1 MARQHVVDLPAVAL
15 QAVCLIRP
23 RAAEA
28 FRFSA
33 QSLSLP
39 LGLAY
44 LAAALQQAGHP
55 VSVLDAVGL
64 APDHR
69 QRYVQGY
76 LVGLPD
82 DELIARVPGDAA
94 VIGVSVLFTHEWPA
108 V

>member
-1 MARQHVVDLPAVAL
+1 MNPVGRQHLEVAPRAPAP

-44 LAAALQQAGHP
+44 LAAVLERAGHE
-55 VSVLDAVGL
+55 VSVLDAVGF
-64 APDHR
+64 APGRR
-69 QRYVQGY
+69 QRYV
-76 LVGLPD
+76 
-82 DELIARVPGDAA
+82 
-94 VIGVSVLFTHEWPA
+94 
-108 V
+108 

>member
-1 MARQHVVDLPAVAL
+1 MDAVGREMPQDPPRVPAP

-44 LAAALQQAGHP
+44 LAAVLERAGHE
-55 VSVLDAVGL
+55 VSVLDAVGF
-64 APDHR
+64 APGRR
-69 QRYVQGY
+69 QRYV
-76 LVGLPD
+76 
-82 DELIARVPGDAA
+82 
-94 VIGVSVLFTHEWPA
+94 
-108 V
+108 